1 MVILFTT
8 IDDQYFTEVIEYC
21 KIQKIPHKTVSL
33 EECYISY
40 VDLIEDNF
48 CLTTDD
54 GFDIVYKE
62 IDFFLYRCGHLHN
75 MTDFNSEQLN
85 DLSLIQK
92 AYLQMEVDTLL
103 DYIYAKINEK
113 SFGYLSQKP
122 LNKLKQLSLANK
134 CGLKIPK
141 TFITNSKIKVEEAL
155 GNSFIT
161 KAIQENLVYQDSTQI
176 LYQRVEQISSS
187 ELSKKFFPSFFQEN
201 VNKVLELRSF
211 FFNDKFYTIAFTSK
225 GGSIDMRDNY
235 NFMDYYKYT
244 LPKNIE
250 NKLHFLITE
259 LNLFSGSIDL
269 LLDNNGNY
277 IFLEVN
283 TEGQFDWV
291 SKLGGYNLNKVITD
305 YLKQLI

>member
-1 MVILFTT
+1 MIILFTSNN
-8 IDDQYFTEVIEYC
+8 DPYFTEVVEYC
-21 KIQKIPHKTVSL
+21 KVEQIPHKNVSL
-33 EECYISY
+33 ETCYISY

-48 CLTTDD
+48 CITTNE
-54 GFDIVYKE
+54 GFDIVYNE
-62 IDFFLYRCGHLHN
+62 IDFFLYRGGHLRN
-75 MTDFNSEQLN
+75 MEDFNSEHLN
-85 DLSLIQK
+85 DLSLIEK
-92 AYLQMEVDTLL
+92 SYLQMEVDTLL
-103 DYIYAKINEK
+103 DYIYAKINKK

-122 LNKLKQLSLANK
+122 LNKLKQLSVANK

-141 TFITNSKIKVEEAL
+141 TFITNSKKKAEEAL

-161 KAIQENLVYQDSTQI
+161 KAIQENLVFQDSSQI

-187 ELSKKFFPSFFQEN
+187 ELSEAFFPSLFQES

-211 FFNDKFYTIAFTSK
+211 FFNKKFYTIAFTSDV
-225 GGSIDMRDNY
+225 GSIDMRDNY
-235 NFMDYYKYT
+235 DFMDYYKYT
-244 LPKNIE
+244 LPKHIE
-250 NKLHFLITE
+250 NKLHLFFTE

-269 LLDNNGNY
+269 LLDNNGDY

-305 YLKQLI
+305 YLKQLK